1 MERSILSVAAV
12 RRREGGATL
21 LSTGSHG
28 SWVGFRH
35 PEIRRIEL
43 CSWVSMRFVWL
54 DLAHTG
60 QQYSIKNSNNDR
72 HMDFI
77 QTFQFVS
84 PWLRLASTVE
94 HSTNFKL

>member
-1 MERSILSVAAV
+1 MLKDISMHRPIWVIFDGAKYFV
-12 RRREGGATL
+12 RRREGEATL

-60 QQYSIKNSNNDR
+60 QLYSA
-72 HMDFI
+72 
-77 QTFQFVS
+77 T
-84 PWLRLASTVE
+84 E
-94 HSTNFKL
+94 